1 MNVVILGASDRPD
14 RYSYRAQRMLM
25 EAGHR
30 VFPLSLDGK
39 PVLGEPGY
47 TRFDELP
54 AASRID
60 TVTVYLRPELQ
71 PDLIDDLVDLKP
83 RRVIFNPGSES
94 AESKSKLGEAGID
107 TVEACTMV
115 MLRTGQF

>member
-1 MNVVILGASDRPD
+1 
-14 RYSYRAQRMLM
+14 M
-25 EAGHR
+25 EAKHR

-71 PDLIDDLVDLKP
+71 ADLIDDLIDLRP
-83 RRVIFNPGSES
+83 RRVIFNPGAES
-94 AESKSKLGEAGID
+94 AESKAKLEAAGIQS
-107 TVEACTMV
+107 VEACTMV
-115 MLRTGQF
+115 MLQTGQF